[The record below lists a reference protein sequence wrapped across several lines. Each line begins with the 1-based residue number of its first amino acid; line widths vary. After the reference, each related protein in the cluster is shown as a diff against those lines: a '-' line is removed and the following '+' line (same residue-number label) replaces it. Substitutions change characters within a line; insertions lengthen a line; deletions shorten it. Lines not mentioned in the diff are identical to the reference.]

1 MDEKQFKLVINQ
13 IAEQAI
19 PETSDPLP
27 VIKAYFR
34 TVDRGPTKTRRFQT
48 IQAIALVG
56 LILVAVL
63 LITPQ
68 GRALAQEIIQ
78 FFSRSEGETVPLPQ
92 QQATAFSQIA
102 TPKPTYRMALSTVA
116 PGPSSPLTDLDRLA
130 AQLSGCAQQYQSYSC
145 QAAAVKQMTGYAL
158 KGFSSMPQGYVFS
171 KFDIRPQEDMVMTIY
186 RSIEGEGWLV
196 LYQGKGNDSKFL
208 KSSDWTKAPSDKI
221 ETVKIGGE
229 QGEYVRGM
237 FVVKAGSSEMTWKDD
252 GWVQK
257 IGWQAGDNW
266 FMIEENNNPI
276 AQSFLDKEHL
286 LAIAGRLVDVQSIV
300 VPTPNPQ
307 HLDSVQRVE
316 ELAGFRVLQPGLL
329 PEDFKFDFARYEPEW
344 KSVLLYYQGRSGVL
358 IIKQTE
364 NKDYILRD
372 LTKTYP
378 TVRKET
384 IRGYEGV
391 YVNHGDNPKP
401 VLWFE
406 EGENILF
413 WKEGDRAMQ
422 IIYRPN
428 DFYGGQ
434 VGESELVAIG
444 NSLK

>member
-1 MDEKQFKLVINQ
+1 
-13 IAEQAI
+13 
-19 PETSDPLP
+19 
-27 VIKAYFR
+27 
-34 TVDRGPTKTRRFQT
+34 
-48 IQAIALVG
+48 
-56 LILVAVL
+56 
-63 LITPQ
+63 
-68 GRALAQEIIQ
+68 
-78 FFSRSEGETVPLPQ
+78 
-92 QQATAFSQIA
+92 
-102 TPKPTYRMALSTVA
+102 
-116 PGPSSPLTDLDRLA
+116 
-130 AQLSGCAQQYQSYSC
+130 
-145 QAAAVKQMTGYAL
+145 
-158 KGFSSMPQGYVFS
+158 MPQGYVFS

>member
-145 QAAAVKQMTGYAL
+145 QAAAVKQMTGYAF

>member
-34 TVDRGPTKTRRFQT
+34 TVDRGPTKTRRFQ
-48 IQAIALVG
+48 IVQAIALVG

-158 KGFSSMPQGYVFS
+158 KGFSPLPQGYVFS
-171 KFDIRPQEDMVMTIY
+171 KFDIRAQEDMVMTIY

-391 YVNHGDNPKP
+391 YVNHRDNPKP

-406 EGENILF
+406 EGENVLF
-413 WKEGDRAMQ
+413 WKEGDRTMQ
-422 IIYRPN
+422 VIYRPN

-434 VGESELVAIG
+434 VGENELVAIG